1 MDETS
6 NWGFT
11 IHCCKQ
17 ESGQENYG
25 LMKSVGYVL
34 WSHRSPRI
42 MSYYVGLDYKEGRFP
57 LVCGAD
63 REGKRLCDV
72 S

>member
-1 MDETS
+1 
-6 NWGFT
+6 
-11 IHCCKQ
+11 
-17 ESGQENYG
+17 
-25 LMKSVGYVL
+25 MKSVGYVL